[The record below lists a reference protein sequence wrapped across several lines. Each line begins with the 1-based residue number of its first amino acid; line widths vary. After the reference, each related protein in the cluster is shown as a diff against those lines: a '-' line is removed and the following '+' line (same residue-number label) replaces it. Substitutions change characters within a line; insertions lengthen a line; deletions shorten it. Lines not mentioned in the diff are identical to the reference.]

1 MHFLKVHIITLD
13 LGCVKQV
20 LGKVVSVLIN
30 TQRNFAGICN
40 IEWAN
45 LGQNFIEFK
54 RLYLVLFTINLKHSD
69 GLKI

>member
-1 MHFLKVHIITLD
+1 MYFLKVHIITLD

-45 LGQNFIEFK
+45 LRRKFIAFE
-54 RLYLVLFTINLKHSD
+54 RLYLVLFAINLKHSD
-69 GLKI
+69 GQ

>member
-30 TQRNFAGICN
+30 TQRNFAGIFN

-45 LGQNFIEFK
+45 RRRNFIAFE
-54 RLYLVLFTINLKHSD
+54 RLYLVLFAINLKHSN
-69 GLKI
+69 GQ

>member
-54 RLYLVLFTINLKHSD
+54 QLYLVLFTINLKHSD
-69 GLKI
+69 GQ